1 MARSGSLAAWEQRL
15 AAQRREDDRQARQ
28 KKQAERDAERIRQ
41 QEHLASRQQEAE
53 DKTAE
58 VQARMKALGEVLTSV
73 LPARPLTFERLLAAP
88 KTPEFDP
95 GPLAAAR
102 PAPEWKDYA
111 PAPATGLGR
120 LLGGGGRQA
129 RQAAE
134 EARTRFDAAVAE
146 HQRQEAGRRRELA
159 AAKAT
164 YDRKVT
170 EERAKTAARNAYV
183 THRQTA
189 FAAGDPEAVQW
200 FAGCVLRASR
210 YPDGFP
216 REYLVTYLPQAR
228 CLEVDVQL
236 PAREVVPAVR
246 AYRYVK
252 TRDAV
257 DPVPR
262 AESEISQAHERLVAC
277 VALRVLHEVFGAM
290 ADDLVQAVALTGW
303 VATTDRATG
312 TPVRPR
318 LIDLR
323 ADRATFAALV
333 LDAVDPVA
341 CLAHLTGLAPRG
353 HDNLAGMRI
362 AIRSRNVKP
371 SVWWGADGTSS
382 FPTPRRTGP
391 GRSGSPGPWRK
402 TSTTSWCGPGI
413 QDQGPTGSGTCGR
426 GRATP
431 PVPSRCCRPTT

>member
-15 AAQRREDDRQARQ
+15 ANQRREDDRQARQ
-28 KKQAERDAERIRQ
+28 KRQAERDAERIRQ

-53 DKTAE
+53 ERTAE
-58 VQARMKALGEVLTSV
+58 AQARMQALGEVLTSV
-73 LPARPLTFERLLAAP
+73 LPLRPLTFERLLAVP
-88 KTPEFDP
+88 RTPDFDP
-95 GPLAAAR
+95 GPLTAAR

-111 PAPATGLGR
+111 PAPATGLSR
-120 LLGGGGRQA
+120 LFGGGRRQA

-134 EARTRFDAAVAE
+134 AARTKYDAAVAE
-146 HQRQEAGRRRELA
+146 HQRQEAGRRQELA

-164 YDRKVT
+164 YDKKVT

-189 FAAGDPEAVQW
+189 FATRDPDAVQW
-200 FAGCVLRASR
+200 FAGCVLRAGR

-216 REYLVTYLPQAR
+216 REYRVTYAPAAR
-228 CLEVDVQL
+228 CLQVDLQL
-236 PAREVVPAVR
+236 PGREVVPAVR

-262 AESEISQAHERLVAC
+262 SENEISQAHERLVAC
-277 VALRVLHEVFGAM
+277 VALRALHEIFGALP
-290 ADDLVQAVALTGW
+290 ADLVQAVALTGW
-303 VATTDRATG
+303 AATTDRATG

-318 LIDLR
+318 LIGLH

-341 CLAHLTGLAPRG
+341 CLSHLTAQ
-353 HDNLAGMRI
+353 
-362 AIRSRNVKP
+362 
-371 SVWWGADGTSS
+371 SS
-382 FPTPRRTGP
+382 AR
-391 GRSGSPGPWRK
+391 
-402 TSTTSWCGPGI
+402 
-413 QDQGPTGSGTCGR
+413 
-426 GRATP
+426 
-431 PVPSRCCRPTT
+431 

>member
-1 MARSGSLAAWEQRL
+1 MARIGSLAAWEQRL
-15 AAQRREDDRQARQ
+15 AAQRRDEDRLARERRQRE
-28 KKQAERDAERIRQ
+28 KDTERLRQ
-41 QEHLASRQQEAE
+41 QEHLAEQQRAAE
-53 DKTAE
+53 EQTAAVE
-58 VQARMKALGEVLTSV
+58 ERMEALGEVLTSV
-73 LPARPLTFERLLAAP
+73 LPARPITFERLLAAP

-95 GPLAAAR
+95 GPLAAAQ
-102 PAPEWKDYA
+102 PAPEWKDYV
-111 PAPATGLGR
+111 PAPATGLGRLLGGLGR

-134 EARTRFDAAVAE
+134 EARARFDAAAAD
-146 HQRQEAGRRRELA
+146 HQRQEAERRRALA

-183 THRQTA
+183 THRQA
-189 FAAGDPEAVQW
+189 SFAARDPEAVQW
-200 FAGCVLRASR
+200 FAGCVLSASR

-216 REYLVTYLPQAR
+216 REYRVTYLPQAR
-228 CLEVDVQL
+228 CLEVDLQL

-262 AESEISQAHERLVAC
+262 ADSEISQAHERLAAN
-277 VALRVLHEVFGAM
+277 VALRALHEIFGAM
-290 ADDLVQAVALTGW
+290 PDDLVQAVALTGW

-312 TPVRPR
+312 TQVRPR

-341 CLAHLTGLAPRG
+341 CLAHLTA
-353 HDNLAGMRI
+353 
-362 AIRSRNVKP
+362 
-371 SVWWGADGTSS
+371 
-382 FPTPRRTGP
+382 
-391 GRSGSPGPWRK
+391 
-402 TSTTSWCGPGI
+402 
-413 QDQGPTGSGTCGR
+413 
-426 GRATP
+426 
-431 PVPSRCCRPTT
+431 

>member
-15 AAQRREDDRQARQ
+15 ATQRREDDRQARHQ
-28 KKQAERDAERIRQ
+28 RQAERDAERIRQ

-53 DKTAE
+53 EKTAE
-58 VQARMKALGEVLTSV
+58 AQARMTALGEVLTSV
-73 LPARPLTFERLLAAP
+73 LPLRPLTFERLLAAP
-88 KTPEFDP
+88 KTPGFDP
-95 GPLAAAR
+95 GPLTAAR

-111 PAPATGLGR
+111 PAPATGLSR

-134 EARTRFDAAVAE
+134 EARTRYDAAVAE
-146 HQRQEAGRRRELA
+146 HQRQEAERRQELA

-183 THRQTA
+183 TSRQTA
-189 FAAGDPEAVQW
+189 FAAGDLEAVQW

-216 REYLVTYLPQAR
+216 RDYRVTYAPRAR
-228 CLEVDVQL
+228 CLEVDLQL

-252 TRDAV
+252 TRDAA

-262 AESEISQAHERLVAC
+262 AESEIGQAHERLVAN
-277 VALRVLHEVFGAM
+277 VALRALHELFA
-290 ADDLVQAVALTGW
+290 ALPADLVQAVELTGW

-323 ADRATFAALV
+323 ADRDTFTALV

-341 CLAHLTGLAPRG
+341 CLSHLAAQAP
-353 HDNLAGMRI
+353 
-362 AIRSRNVKP
+362 P
-371 SVWWGADGTSS
+371 
-382 FPTPRRTGP
+382 
-391 GRSGSPGPWRK
+391 
-402 TSTTSWCGPGI
+402 
-413 QDQGPTGSGTCGR
+413 
-426 GRATP
+426 ATA
-431 PVPSRCCRPTT
+431 

>member
-41 QEHLASRQQEAE
+41 QDHLASRQQEAE

-102 PAPEWKDYA
+102 PGPEWKDYA
-111 PAPATGLGR
+111 PVQATGLGR

-183 THRQTA
+183 THRQAA
-189 FAAGDPEAVQW
+189 FAVRDPEAVQW

-277 VALRVLHEVFGAM
+277 VALRALHEVFGAM

-323 ADRATFAALV
+323 ADRATFATLV

-341 CLAHLTGLAPRG
+341 CLAHLTGLAPGPLKRPSS
-353 HDNLAGMRI
+353 DRRMR
-362 AIRSRNVKP
+362 P
-371 SVWWGADGTSS
+371 
-382 FPTPRRTGP
+382 
-391 GRSGSPGPWRK
+391 SPGFRVRRP
-402 TSTTSWCGPGI
+402 
-413 QDQGPTGSGTCGR
+413 R
-426 GRATP
+426 GCP
-431 PVPSRCCRPTT
+431 